1 MNKTIITIGSIFA
14 VVNLLI
20 GLIVSAFGWINI
32 VISTAI
38 IVATTLLLLAINN
51 GYIFLKEG
59 FKVSLGFIIPTFGLI
74 EYLFAVFMPNKFA
87 DNWCLIVVIL
97 LCAMEAGLLISAH
110 NVSTKIR

>member
-1 MNKTIITIGSIFA
+1 MNKTIITLGSILA

-38 IVATTLLLLAINN
+38 IVATTLLLLAISN
-51 GYIFLKEG
+51 GYISLKDG
-59 FKVSLGFIIPTFGLI
+59 FKVSLGFLIPAFGLI
-74 EYLFAVFMPNKFA
+74 EYLFAVFMPNKFV

-97 LCAMEAGLLISAH
+97 LCAMEAGLLITAH
-110 NVSTKIR
+110 SVSTKIR